1 MQTRKRSKQAL
12 QEGDTNNNNNANAH
26 QKKKRKTEEVLY
38 CICRKPQERCFFFP
52 QHLNRFL
59 LFVNTLKITSGFMI
73 ACDYCNQWFHGR
85 CVGISAAQGKKLK
98 SYKCPLCVSSDAAP
112 ADFSVDQAGQEP
124 EEDVSEN
131 GEEEEEENGEEE
143 EERPEAENGEETAT
157 DEEIYAFM
165 RDAINAEGTC
175 TIAEV
180 RRAFGIGYRRAKR
193 LHDAL
198 EFTPTGSNVENKE
211 IKDDDGAPDNKE
223 AMSLRPRGP
232 RDKTGMQFIA

>member
-1 MQTRKRSKQAL
+1 
-12 QEGDTNNNNNANAH
+12 
-26 QKKKRKTEEVLY
+26 
-38 CICRKPQERCFFFP
+38 
-52 QHLNRFL
+52 
-59 LFVNTLKITSGFMI
+59 MI

-98 SYKCPLCVSSDAAP
+98 SYKCPLCVSSDVSAP
-112 ADFSVDQAGQEP
+112 AEDQAGQEP
-124 EEDVSEN
+124 EEDAGDEN
-131 GEEEEEENGEEE
+131 GEEEEEEEENGEEE
-143 EERPEAENGEETAT
+143 EEGPEAENGEGTAT